1 MCFFL
6 WFHLSFLGSLL
17 SSLGAVVL
25 WLFVS
30 LSCFLCFCVSPLYS
44 RVPFPCFCLFWP
56 FTGPGCQC
64 SCSSSRPF
72 SLFCFLYPS
81 GVVPGLSGRRL
92 VRISSATLISFPSSG
107 TFLIPVLIALRN
119 ISFSVVPLAADWSGV
134 SLCWP
139 LSFTIPPFETKHCLW
154 PQTGPGLCFSPH
166 IHGTPHKT
174 ASRADHGLN
183 LTLMRSSMTYWKHW
197 AYIKI
202 FLLSM
207 A

>member
-1 MCFFL
+1 MVSPFL
-6 WFHLSFLGSLL
+6 SWFSPLFPWCCCALALRVPFLFLVLLCLSSLFSCSFPLLLSLLAVYWSGLSVLLLFLSSLL
-17 SSLGAVVL
+17 SL
-25 WLFVS
+25 
-30 LSCFLCFCVSPLYS
+30 
-44 RVPFPCFCLFWP
+44 
-56 FTGPGCQC
+56 
-64 SCSSSRPF
+64 
-72 SLFCFLYPS
+72 CFLYPS

-92 VRISSATLISFPSSG
+92 VRISSATLISSFPSSG

-174 ASRADHGLN
+174 ASRAD
-183 LTLMRSSMTYWKHW
+183 MV
-197 AYIKI
+197 
-202 FLLSM
+202 
-207 A
+207 